1 MTRRWA
7 ETSVSAGCGSAIRA
21 AFTVR
26 PGRRLHGATSKP
38 PEAPT
43 GEPIADIVL
52 TPGDVLYLP
61 RGWWHAVTADQ
72 GTASLHLT
80 FGLATQTGAEFLGWA
95 VDELRV
101 NATVRQDVPRHS
113 NQGERAAYLEA
124 VRKDVLTLLDE
135 PDVLDRWAP
144 RSTGPTPGRPRLSL
158 PHLGAVPAEPRT
170 TVKLTA
176 PRAYLD
182 QDDQVVTLAGAGK
195 EFAFALPVAP
205 LLHLLAEGG
214 PVTLAV
220 LAQHSGLTVDQAA
233 QVMTALVAGQAAAVV
248 GSSR

>member
-1 MTRRWA
+1 MLVLSELLA
-7 ETSVSAGCGSAIRA
+7 DSGSAGDGVGDDQEVGRDVGECGVWVGDPCCIYGPTRQAPAWRDVEA
-21 AFTVR
+21 
-26 PGRRLHGATSKP
+26 

-144 RSTGPTPGRPRLSL
+144 RSTGPTPDAPACPCPTWAPCPPSPGPRSSS
-158 PHLGAVPAEPRT
+158 PPPAPTSTRT
-170 TVKLTA
+170 T
-176 PRAYLD
+176 RW
-182 QDDQVVTLAGAGK
+182 
-195 EFAFALPVAP
+195 
-205 LLHLLAEGG
+205 
-214 PVTLAV
+214 
-220 LAQHSGLTVDQAA
+220 
-233 QVMTALVAGQAAAVV
+233 
-248 GSSR
+248 